1 MRRIGIVVFPGFQLM
16 SLAAVPV
23 FELANALRESPVYD
37 VRLISESGGAVQSS
51 GGVSVQTEAMDQPRF
66 DTILVVGGASRL
78 PVRPAMVDF
87 IRSAANTSRR
97 VTATCTGAFV
107 LAAAGLLDGKR
118 ATTHWQ
124 YAVALRQRYPRVR
137 VDEDRIFIKDGVVWT
152 SAGMMAVV
160 DLALAMVEEDLG
172 RDISRAVARQL
183 VVYHRRA
190 GGQSQH
196 STLLEL
202 EPRSDRVQSALVFAK
217 RHLRENLSVEKL
229 AEIARLSPRQFS
241 RVFQRETGKSP
252 AKAVE
257 QLRVE
262 AARLMLEDGHHSVED
277 VVRETGFANRE
288 RLRRAFLKTLGQTP
302 QAVRQSGR
310 LQRTA

>member
-1 MRRIGIVVFPGFQLM
+1 MRQLGIVVFPGFQLI

-23 FELANALRESPVYD
+23 FELANALAETPIYNA
-37 VRLISESGGAVQSS
+37 RLISEAGGAVRSS
-51 GGVSVQTEAMDQPRF
+51 GGVSVQTEALGTQRY

-78 PVRPAMVDF
+78 PVGRAMIDF
-87 IRSAANTSRR
+87 LRSAAGTSRR

-107 LAAAGLLDGKR
+107 LAAAGLLEGKR

-124 YAVALRQRYPRVR
+124 YADALRQRHPRVR
-137 VDEDRIFIKDGVVWT
+137 VEEDRIFIQDGVVWT
-152 SAGMMAVV
+152 SAGMTAVI

-183 VVYHRRA
+183 VVYHRRP

-202 EPRSDRVQSALVFAK
+202 EPKSDRVRSALAFAK
-217 RHLRENLSVEKL
+217 RHLSEDLSVERL
-229 AEIARLSPRQFS
+229 ADVVHLSPRQFS
-241 RVFQRETGKSP
+241 RVFRLETGKSP

-257 QLRVE
+257 QLRME
-262 AARLMLEDGHHSVED
+262 AARLMLEDGHHSLED

-288 RLRRAFLKTLGQTP
+288 RLRRACLRALGQPP
-302 QAVRQSGR
+302 QAIRRSAW

>member
-1 MRRIGIVVFPGFQLM
+1 MRRIGIVVFPGFQLI

-23 FELANALRESPVYD
+23 FELANALRKTPVYD
-37 VRLISESGGAVQSS
+37 VRLISEAGGAILSS
-51 GGVSVQTEAMDQPRF
+51 SGVSVQTEALEQPRF

-78 PVRPAMVDF
+78 PVGPAMIAF
-87 IRSAANTSRR
+87 MTSAAKTSRR

-202 EPRSDRVQSALVFAK
+202 EPKSDRVQSAIAFAK
-217 RHLRENLSVEKL
+217 QHIRENLSVERL
-229 AEIARLSPRQFS
+229 A
-241 RVFQRETGKSP
+241 G
-252 AKAVE
+252 
-257 QLRVE
+257 
-262 AARLMLEDGHHSVED
+262 
-277 VVRETGFANRE
+277 
-288 RLRRAFLKTLGQTP
+288 
-302 QAVRQSGR
+302 
-310 LQRTA
+310 

>member
-1 MRRIGIVVFPGFQLM
+1 MRRIGIVVFPGFQLI
-16 SLAAVPV
+16 SLAAAPI
-23 FELANALRESPVYD
+23 FELANTLQETPIYD
-37 VRLISESGGAVQSS
+37 VRLLSQAGGAVRSS
-51 GGVSVQTEAMDQPRF
+51 GGVSVQTEALDQPRF

-78 PVRPAMVDF
+78 PVGPAMIAF
-87 IRSAANTSRR
+87 MTSAAKTSRR

-124 YAVALRQRYPRVR
+124 FAVALRQRYPRVR
-137 VDEDRIFIKDGVVWT
+137 VEEDRIFIKDGAVWT
-152 SAGMMAVV
+152 SAGMTAVI

-172 RDISRAVARQL
+172 RDIARAVARQL

-202 EPRSDRVQSALVFAK
+202 EPRSDRVQSALAFAK
-217 RHLRENLSVEKL
+217 RHLRKSLSVEQL
-229 AEIARLSPRQFS
+229 ADVAHLSPRQFS
-241 RVFQRETGKSP
+241 RVFRRETGKSP

-277 VVRETGFANRE
+277 VVREAGFANRE
-288 RLRRAFLKTLGQTP
+288 RLRRAFLRTLGQPP
-302 QAVRQSGR
+302 QAVRLSAR